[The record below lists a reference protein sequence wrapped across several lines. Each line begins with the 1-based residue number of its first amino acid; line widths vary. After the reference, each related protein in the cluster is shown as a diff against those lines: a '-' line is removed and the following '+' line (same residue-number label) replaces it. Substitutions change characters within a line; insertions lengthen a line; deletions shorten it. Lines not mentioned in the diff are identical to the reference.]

1 MNTKYERYQKY
12 ALKKVGKVD
21 KICKA
26 KQNTEKLKQQKKNYI
41 KINKGKRF
49 VTRYR
54 KRSFSKINQHILAK
68 SKLSFKKDIDRKY

>member
-41 KINKGKRF
+41 KTNKGKKF
-49 VTRYR
+49 VTR
-54 KRSFSKINQHILAK
+54 
-68 SKLSFKKDIDRKY
+68 